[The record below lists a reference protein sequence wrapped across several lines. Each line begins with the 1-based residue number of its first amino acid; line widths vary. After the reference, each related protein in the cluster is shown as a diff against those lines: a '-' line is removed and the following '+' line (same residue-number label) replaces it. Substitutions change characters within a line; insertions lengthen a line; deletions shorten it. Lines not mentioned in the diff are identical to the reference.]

1 MPERLQAARRILR
14 RVGPLLVGIAA
25 QDCATLLERSNTRFP
40 VGSRPGWIVAA
51 DVNSDGK
58 PDLIGVNGGSS
69 DLSVL
74 LGVGRGGFT
83 AAPAARLPVSAGP
96 HLAAVG
102 DLNGD
107 GNADIVAT
115 SHSSHD
121 VSVWLG
127 DGAGRFT
134 PAPGS
139 PFAALP
145 GGTAHN
151 HGMALG
157 DVNGESMLDIVTA

>member
-14 RVGPLLVGIAA
+14 GVGPLLVGIAA

-40 VGSRPGWIVAA
+40 VGGRPGWIVAA
-51 DVNSDGK
+51 DVNSDRK
-58 PDLIGVNGGSS
+58 LDLITVNGGSS

-74 LGVGRGGFT
+74 LGDGRGGFA
-83 AAPAARLPVSAGP
+83 AAPAGRLPVSAGP

-107 GNADIVAT
+107 GNQDIVAT

-127 DGAGRFT
+127 DGRDV
-134 PAPGS
+134 S
-139 PFAALP
+139 RRLP
-145 GGTAHN
+145 DHP
-151 HGMALG
+151 
-157 DVNGESMLDIVTA
+157 SR